1 MNQPRLNPSNKFSV
15 CITNMEISKKREKDS
30 YSWQQILQSKNM
42 SLIEMISKD
51 AHVIT
56 NGSTLHVDG
65 SNSYIDKKLDCQS

>member
-1 MNQPRLNPSNKFSV
+1 MNQPRLNPSNNFSV
-15 CITNMEISKKREKDS
+15 CITNMETDN